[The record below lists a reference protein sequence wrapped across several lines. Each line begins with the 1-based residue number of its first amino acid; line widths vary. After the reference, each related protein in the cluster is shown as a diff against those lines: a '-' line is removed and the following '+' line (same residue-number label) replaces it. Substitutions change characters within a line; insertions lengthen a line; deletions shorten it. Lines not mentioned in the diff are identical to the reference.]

1 MPTAITADVL
11 AVAFCA
17 AVGPEG
23 DGEGVGVEDELDPPP
38 PPQAVKKKTVLA
50 KKVL

>member
-17 AVGPEG
+17 AVGP
-23 DGEGVGVEDELDPPP
+23 DGAGVGVEDELDPPP